1 MILLVITAIAMA
13 FIWSLLD
20 PVVQSSI
27 LWVGWPIVGVVTVI
41 QTLLMAFKLF
51 RRQYDYKV

>member
-1 MILLVITAIAMA
+1 MA

-51 RRQYDYKV
+51 RRQYGYKV

>member
-51 RRQYDYKV
+51 RRQYGYKV

>member
-1 MILLVITAIAMA
+1 MFIAVVFIAMT

-51 RRQYDYKV
+51 RRQYGYKV